1 MARRLACAAAPWL
14 VLVLA
19 LAGCGGSSEPASAPV
34 KASGTVPP
42 EPTPPALSYASGAR
56 EALQGGAIAVADFT
70 YRVAVA
76 PSTMNIN
83 REQRLSK
90 LRWTGWGSART
101 SGRGDLR
108 TLICEPTC
116 AQGVFQDAQGVVVL
130 SAPKRCGDQRFYTR
144 SSMTYDDPDTGKT
157 RAPATYLRTPPC

>member
-1 MARRLACAAAPWL
+1 VTGRLACAAAVW
-14 VLVLA
+14 LA
-19 LAGCGGSSEPASAPV
+19 LALVGCGGGSSERAAAPKV
-34 KASGTVPP
+34 TATGTAPP
-42 EPTPPALSYASGAR
+42 EPTPPALTYASGAR

-76 PSTMNIN
+76 PSRMDVNK
-83 REQRLSK
+83 EQQLSQ

-116 AQGVFQDAQGVVVL
+116 AQGVFEDSHGVVVL
-130 SAPKRCGDQRFYTR
+130 SAPKRCGDRRFYTR